1 MRYLAALVLAGV
13 FTAGPLNQAP
23 LDFSGAWTLI
33 PLSNDPYDAGFAPL
47 GRRVV
52 IDQNAKSIAFITTA
66 NFTDLQSARVYKLD
80 GSSKKTID
88 TGPNETRDE
97 TSTTAWKEQTL
108 VITTDWPLHR
118 RVQTLRLD
126 SQGQLIATAETSL
139 FTDRGGK
146 LVVSTIGPNERSY
159 KRAEK

>member
-1 MRYLAALVLAGV
+1 MVADVASA
-13 FTAGPLNQAP
+13 FTAGSWHHTP
-23 LDFSGAWTLI
+23 LDFPGAWTLI

-52 IDQNAKSIAFITTA
+52 IDQNTKSIAFITTA
-66 NFTDLQSARVYKLD
+66 NFTDLQSARAYKLD
-80 GSSKKTID
+80 GPSKKTID
-88 TGPNETRDE
+88 TGPNETREE
-97 TSTTAWKEQTL
+97 TSTTAWKEDTL
-108 VITTDWPLHR
+108 VITTEWPLHR

-126 SQGQLIATAETSL
+126 SHGQLIATAETSL
-139 FTDRGGK
+139 LTDRGGR